1 MINLVSGLL
10 WHPKAIATV
19 EHTDTGDTAPP
30 ENGVVKVLRSAIPA
44 IAAFDYL
51 IITDIAI
58 RLVLTLFIPATAS
71 QDKNGPLLWIFQI
84 VPTGGVIIT
93 AVIGISLI
101 TARLASLESDSS
113 DIATIK
119 DAEGKKDRTTFL
131 REQIKICKAQRSQS
145 LIFMLAYVVLVAAP
159 VTFAWETGV
168 GMGRGIFLILI
179 VGEMLIPL
187 LNMRSFTIV
196 EASLNKLDVIRDSMY
211 QSQRAAL
218 SQLKGITKR
227 ALNGGMTRQDLASI
241 RHGTRGNLIGM
252 MQQHEITNVILLDGK
267 TYKSLRSLLTGVR
280 DGDALTIDQQKR
292 YERALTVARR
302 IRTTD
307 DAEVKQHFTRGDHNQ
322 LFVTLDMSGQ
332 IANHLS
338 HARTRASRKTQMLTT
353 VVDSKNEGTAGQ
365 LNEKTDTLGG
375 FALA

>member
-1 MINLVSGLL
+1 MINLVSGLF

-131 REQIKICKAQRSQS
+131 REQIKICKAQRGQS
-145 LIFMLAYVVLVAAP
+145 LIFMLAYVILVAAP

-168 GMGRGIFLILI
+168 GIGRGIFLILI

-241 RHGTRGNLIGM
+241 RQGTRGNVIGM
-252 MQQHEITNVILLDGK
+252 MQHHQTTNIILLDGK

-280 DGDALTIDQQKR
+280 DGDALAIDQQKR

-332 IANHLS
+332 IASHLS